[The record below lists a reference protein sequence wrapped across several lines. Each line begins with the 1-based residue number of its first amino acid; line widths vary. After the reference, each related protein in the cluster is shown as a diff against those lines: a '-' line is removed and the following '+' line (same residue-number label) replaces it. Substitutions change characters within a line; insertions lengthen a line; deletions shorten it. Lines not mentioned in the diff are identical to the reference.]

1 MQVSHTPS
9 LPPRGGSWVPGAH
22 LLLSGLSGRQ
32 CDHAGGWFGLAR
44 TLSPGGTGCSH
55 PYGKKQ
61 SFIVPSSPLIP
72 SSLAGRS
79 WDEPPARDSRRR
91 SAPSPFLDVHQ
102 AQVSLT
108 SIPASAPLVPGR
120 AAPIPH
126 FSFSDTVQ
134 GRQSKSQAWAM
145 IHLRTYE
152 HRFWGRTSARYG
164 GQRGWGGF
172 WGRTPARYGGQ
183 RGSRGSGAVVNRRIR
198 QRRPVFN
205 LPTLL
210 PRDSIIFFFSARLT
224 GPWHL
229 LETVPGDVPRASGIK
244 RIMLKP
250 HLPLDRGSQNFAD

>member
-9 LPPRGGSWVPGAH
+9 LLPRGGSWVPGGR

-61 SFIVPSSPLIP
+61 SFIVPSFPLIP

-79 WDEPPARDSRRR
+79 WDEPVRDSRRRR

-126 FSFSDTVQ
+126 FSFSGTVQ

-152 HRFWGRTSARYG
+152 HR
-164 GQRGWGGF
+164 F

-210 PRDSIIFFFSARLT
+210 PRDSIIFFFLC
-224 GPWHL
+224 
-229 LETVPGDVPRASGIK
+229 
-244 RIMLKP
+244 
-250 HLPLDRGSQNFAD
+250 

>member
-1 MQVSHTPS
+1 M
-9 LPPRGGSWVPGAH
+9 
-22 LLLSGLSGRQ
+22 
-32 CDHAGGWFGLAR
+32 
-44 TLSPGGTGCSH
+44 
-55 PYGKKQ
+55 
-61 SFIVPSSPLIP
+61 PSSPLIP

-79 WDEPPARDSRRR
+79 WDEPARDSRRRR

-164 GQRGWGGF
+164 GQRGWGE
-172 WGRTPARYGGQ
+172 
-183 RGSRGSGAVVNRRIR
+183 GSGAEA
-198 QRRPVFN
+198 QPG
-205 LPTLL
+205 
-210 PRDSIIFFFSARLT
+210 T
-224 GPWHL
+224 G
-229 LETVPGDVPRASGIK
+229 
-244 RIMLKP
+244 
-250 HLPLDRGSQNFAD
+250 DRGDRGVLGQWSTGESDRGGLFSIFPLFSPGTASSFSSLLD